1 MDTHQSQPRQRKRQR
16 PAAAPGPNV
25 PAGHAAVPQQ
35 AWGTAHPVAVRAV
48 AGDTVSVP
56 PPPTTGFPSQQL
68 DRSHQVEPDSL
79 MNGYSAAQ
87 QHPYP
92 DTQSSLGATGQNDL
106 GSLNGGLSSITG
118 DASNPNQHHGHAH
131 QHHLHPPPPSQ
142 QQTSQQH
149 QQQRPSAA
157 TANKTDRVLFP
168 YGPPQSTHD
177 SPPATVA
184 SSTPQGQF
192 NLWQTGGPAASSS
205 SMPPKSPANKLA
217 PPPEGI
223 YGSFED
229 LLNAAQQVAKDQ
241 GYGIVK
247 LRASNYRDGK
257 PTRYDLVCDR
267 GGVKYNSTA
276 KKRNPST
283 RKIDCPWR
291 AKAVCEV
298 NLGNQWRF
306 AVQESRHNHEAR
318 MPAAAPGQENAPMNQ
333 SLRSLTHRVE
343 RIAHDM
349 TASFE
354 RIDARMDHFEKR
366 FDALFDAIQGRNM
379 MGANGVQMGASNM
392 PTANMGGATLGNVP
406 LSNGGMG
413 GGGMMDGRMSGMEA
427 RVSGMEPR
435 GNGMDTLPMMDN
447 DAGQLAMMVN
457 P

>member
-1 MDTHQSQPRQRKRQR
+1 
-16 PAAAPGPNV
+16 
-25 PAGHAAVPQQ
+25 
-35 AWGTAHPVAVRAV
+35 
-48 AGDTVSVP
+48 
-56 PPPTTGFPSQQL
+56 
-68 DRSHQVEPDSL
+68 
-79 MNGYSAAQ
+79 
-87 QHPYP
+87 
-92 DTQSSLGATGQNDL
+92 
-106 GSLNGGLSSITG
+106 
-118 DASNPNQHHGHAH
+118 
-131 QHHLHPPPPSQ
+131 
-142 QQTSQQH
+142 
-149 QQQRPSAA
+149 
-157 TANKTDRVLFP
+157 
-168 YGPPQSTHD
+168 
-177 SPPATVA
+177 
-184 SSTPQGQF
+184 
-192 NLWQTGGPAASSS
+192 
-205 SMPPKSPANKLA
+205 MPPKSPANKLA

-318 MPAAAPGQENAPMNQ
+318 MPAAAPGQENAPMAQ
-333 SLRSLTHRVE
+333 SIRSLTHKVDRL
-343 RIAHDM
+343 AHDVVSGFDQM
-349 TASFE
+349 NT
-354 RIDARMDHFEKR
+354 RMSQIEKR
-366 FDALFDAIQGRNM
+366 LDSLVDALEGRTII
-379 MGANGVQMGASNM
+379 GANGVPMGASNI
-392 PTANMGGATLGNVP
+392 PTANMGGATLGNGP
-406 LSNGGMG
+406 LTNGGMG

-447 DAGQLAMMVN
+447 DAGQLTMMVN